1 MTTSFPLLAHDGA
14 TFAVVPSAQGCGT
27 RKSLDMTLIAV
38 VPSINNKHYSRG
50 FLDELGQI
58 HIPHPVSRAG
68 ADEVALRLSTSTLRC
83 KCV

>member
-1 MTTSFPLLAHDGA
+1 
-14 TFAVVPSAQGCGT
+14 
-27 RKSLDMTLIAV
+27 MTLIAV